1 MERDRGS
8 SEAERDLLPTTGSNS
23 SRLNLLE
30 FALELELLGTVLTL
44 LLLALWS
51 PAPRGGRR
59 LLLLKNGLFRE
70 YCRKK
75 GEDLP
80 DLLLL
85 VGDGR
90 RLVR

>member
-1 MERDRGS
+1 MRDRGS
-8 SEAERDLLPTTGSNS
+8 SEAERDLLPTTGSSS

-30 FALELELLGTVLTL
+30 FVLELELLGTVRTR

-59 LLLLKNGLFRE
+59 LLLLFLE

-80 DLLLL
+80 DLLLFE
-85 VGDGR
+85 GDGR